1 MSTRSLIAIVNS
13 SDNIR
18 AIYCHFDGYV
28 TGVGAT
34 LYENYQDVD
43 KLNKLIDLGDISS
56 LKETVETAVAYAR
69 DRHENYAELKPKTY
83 SNALQL
89 LSDGR
94 TRGVDYIYAYNAH
107 TSPRYWV
114 VNKVGTIGWR
124 FLSEELN
131 KAQGEI
137 D

>member
-1 MSTRSLIAIVNS
+1 MSTRSLIAIVRNDHS
-13 SDNIR
+13 IR
-18 AIYCHFDGYV
+18 AIYCHFDGYI

-56 LKETVETAVAYAR
+56 LKETVETTAAYAR
-69 DRHENYAELKPKTY
+69 DRGERREETKAEDYKNGLE
-83 SNALQL
+83 L
-89 LSDGR
+89 LGAGR
-94 TRGVDYIYAYNAH
+94 TRGVDYIYAYNTH

-124 FLSEELN
+124 DLSEELN